1 MQSLDA
7 GIGLFEHD
15 LGKGAG
21 PLLSSSD
28 FVDTKQPFELE
39 ICSKWRKPANSNLVG
54 NSQALDLSVGCC

>member
-1 MQSLDA
+1 MLSGAGQPRGLGALAGTMQLLDA

-28 FVDTKQPFELE
+28 FVDTKRPFELE
-39 ICSKWRKPANSNLVG
+39 I
-54 NSQALDLSVGCC
+54 